1 MNQPTVLEICLDSV
15 ESCIAAERGGAQR
28 VELCADLA
36 EDGITPS
43 AGMIAA
49 ARSTTSIGIHVMIR
63 PRAGDFC
70 YSDAEYEVM
79 KRDVTFARELGADGV
94 VFGILARDGV
104 VDEPRTRELVALASP
119 MIVTFHRAF
128 DATTDPLRSLEVLIA
143 SGIRRVLTSGQA
155 PSAARGIEVLRQLIL
170 QASGRIEIMAGVG
183 ITAGNARE
191 IREKTGVRDIHVG
204 SGATSPAHEEI
215 SGGLFRTGERRVV
228 DADKVS
234 RIIEALRS

>member
-1 MNQPTVLEICLDSV
+1 MTQETLLEICLDSV

-49 ARSTTSIGIHVMIR
+49 ARSSIRIGIHVMVR
-63 PRAGDFC
+63 PRSGDFC

-94 VFGILARDGV
+94 VFGILTRDGL
-104 VDEPRTRELVALASP
+104 VDEPRTRALVALANP

-128 DATTDPLRSLEVLIA
+128 DATADPLRSLEVLIA
-143 SGIRRVLTSGQA
+143 SGVRRVLTSGRA
-155 PSAARGIEVLRQLIL
+155 PSAAKGIEVLRQLVTH
-170 QASGRIEIMAGVG
+170 SNGRIDIMAGVG

-191 IREKTGVRDIHVG
+191 IRDRTGVRDIHVG
-204 SGATSPAHEEI
+204 SGATTSAQDENP
-215 SGGLFRTGERRVV
+215 GGLFRTGERRVV
-228 DADKVS
+228 NADSVS
-234 RIIEALRS
+234 RIVETLQT